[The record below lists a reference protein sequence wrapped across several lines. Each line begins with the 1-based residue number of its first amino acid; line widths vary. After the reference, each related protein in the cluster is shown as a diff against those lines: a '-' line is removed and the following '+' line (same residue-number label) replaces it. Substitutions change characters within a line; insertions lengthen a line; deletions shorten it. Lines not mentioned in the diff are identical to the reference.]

1 MMLSAVNDLVRLF
14 ETRGYELHGA
24 IGMEGKEPPAIRN
37 DGFGSGRARQPQ
49 VIGFDAK
56 SRRIVFGLVRVNR
69 EDLDSEDSLEEYNVF
84 LDHNAGLGKQASL
97 VLVLMPSTL
106 IADFT
111 AIISHYIHREYW
123 DRIIPVASGQ
133 LPGST

>member
-1 MMLSAVNDLVRLF
+1 MIVAVEELIALF
-14 ETRGYELHGA
+14 KTRGYELHGA
-24 IGMEGKEPPAIRN
+24 IGLEGREPLSIRN

-49 VIGFDAK
+49 VVGFDAE

-97 VLVLMPSTL
+97 VLVLMPATL